1 MKRGEGLNIQLTDYQ
16 IDAVEKMHNGCILR
30 GGTGSGKTLTSLV
43 HVFEKILGGSSPLY
57 PEHSYKPAAVDVPVY
72 VITTPKK
79 RDSCDWTKEASM
91 VPLILTDVNS
101 WNNIKKYEN
110 IKNAIFIF
118 DESKVIG
125 YGSWTQSFLKITKN
139 NAWVL
144 LSATPGD
151 TWLEYMPVFIAN
163 GFYKNKSEFEREHV
177 MWSRFTKYPK
187 VERYLNVSRLIRHR
201 DSILVDMQDQRATT
215 QHHKNIICDFN
226 KLHYDILAKDRWDIF
241 ENKPIRD
248 ISQLCYAL
256 RKVVNSD
263 ESRLEAL
270 SAIYARH
277 KKVII
282 FYNFNYELKILRDWC
297 AVNNIVYSEWNG
309 HNHDDIPDSKFWVYL
324 CQYTSAKE
332 AWNCITTDCIVFY
345 SQTYSYKAL
354 VQSAGRIDRMNTTF
368 MHLYYYHL
376 MAMAPIE
383 LGIQK
388 ALGCKENFNEG
399 KWLSSEY
406 EEVAIKTDPIMR
418 R

>member
-1 MKRGEGLNIQLTDYQ
+1 MNIQLTDYQ

-43 HVFEKILGGSSPLY
+43 HIFEKILGGLSPLY
-57 PEHSYKPAAVDVPVY
+57 PGHKYRRPFIDIPVY

-177 MWSRFTKYPK
+177 MWSRFAKYPK

-201 DSILVDMQDQRATT
+201 DSILVDMQDRRATT

-226 KLHYDILAKDRWDIF
+226 KLNYDTLAKERWDIF

-270 SAIYARH
+270 SAIYTRH

-297 AVNNIVYSEWNG
+297 ANNDIVYSEWNG
-309 HNHDDIPDSKFWVYL
+309 HNHEDIPDTKFWVYL

-332 AWNCITTDCIVFY
+332 AWNCIITDCIVFY

-399 KWLSSEY
+399 NWLTSEY
-406 EEVAIKTDPIMR
+406 EDVAIKTDPIMR

>member
-1 MKRGEGLNIQLTDYQ
+1 MNIQLTDYQ
-16 IDAVEKMHNGCILR
+16 VDAVEKMHNGCILR

-57 PEHSYKPAAVDVPVY
+57 PKHSYKPAAVDVPVY

-297 AVNNIVYSEWNG
+297 TVNNIVYSEWNG

>member
-1 MKRGEGLNIQLTDYQ
+1 MKGGEGLNIQLTDYQ
-16 IDAVEKMHNGCILR
+16 VDAVEKMHNGCILR

-297 AVNNIVYSEWNG
+297 TANNIVYSEWNG

>member
-1 MKRGEGLNIQLTDYQ
+1 MKGGEGLNIQLTDYQ
-16 IDAVEKMHNGCILR
+16 VDAVEKMHNGCILR

-57 PEHSYKPAAVDVPVY
+57 PKHSYKPAAVDVPVY

-226 KLHYDILAKDRWDIF
+226 KLHYDILDKDRWDIF

-297 AVNNIVYSEWNG
+297 TVNNIVYSEWNG

>member
-1 MKRGEGLNIQLTDYQ
+1 MNIQLTEYQ
-16 IDAVEKMHNGCILR
+16 IDAIEKMHNGCILR

-57 PEHSYKPAAVDVPVY
+57 PEHQYRRPTIDIPIY

-91 VPLILTDVNS
+91 VPLTLATVDS
-101 WNNIKKYEN
+101 WNNIKKYEH
-110 IKNAIFIF
+110 IKNAVFIF

-144 LSATPGD
+144 LSATPAD

-163 GFYKNKSEFEREHV
+163 GFYKNKTEFELEHV

-187 VERYLNVSRLIRHR
+187 VERYFNVARLIRHR
-201 DSILVDMQDQRATT
+201 NSVLVDMPDTRATT
-215 QHHKNIICDFN
+215 QLHKDIVCEFN
-226 KLHYDILAKDRWDIF
+226 RLDYSILTNERWNIF

-248 ISQLCYAL
+248 VSQLCYAL
-256 RKVVNSD
+256 RKLVNSD
-263 ESRLEAL
+263 ASRLTAL

-277 KKVII
+277 KKIII
-282 FYNFNYELKILRDWC
+282 FYNFNYELDILRTWC
-297 AVNNIVYSEWNG
+297 MDNEIVYSEWNG
-309 HNHDDIPDSKFWVYL
+309 HNHDDIPGTKFWVYL
-324 CQYTSAKE
+324 CQYTAAKE
-332 AWNCITTDCIVFY
+332 AWNCIDTDCIVFY

-354 VQSAGRIDRMNTTF
+354 IQSAGRIDRMNTTF
-368 MHLYYYHL
+368 TQLYYYHL
-376 MAMAPIE
+376 MSMAPIE

-388 ALGCKENFNEG
+388 SLGQKENFNEG
-399 KWLSSEY
+399 IWVTSEFG
-406 EEVAIKTDPIMR
+406 EIATKTHPIMR
-418 R
+418 E

>member
-1 MKRGEGLNIQLTDYQ
+1 MNIQLTDYQ

-30 GGTGSGKTLTSLV
+30 GGTGAGKTLTSLV

-57 PEHSYKPAAVDVPVY
+57 PGHSYIRSSLNISVY

-79 RDSCDWTKEASM
+79 KDSGDWTRESAL
-91 VPLILTDVNS
+91 VPLLLTCVDS

-110 IKNAIFIF
+110 VKNSVFIF

-139 NAWVL
+139 NAWVM

-163 GFYKNKSEFEREHV
+163 GFYKNKTEFEREHV
-177 MWSRFTKYPK
+177 MWSRFAKYPK
-187 VERYLNVSRLIRHR
+187 VERYLNVSRLIRLR
-201 DSILVDMQDQRATT
+201 DAILVDMYDQRATT
-215 QHHKNIICDFN
+215 QHHINVICDFDS
-226 KLHYDILAKDRWDIF
+226 LSYDTLSIQRWDI
-241 ENKPIRD
+241 ENNKPIRD

-256 RKVVNSD
+256 RKVTNSD
-263 ESRLEAL
+263 KSRVDTLL
-270 SAIYARH
+270 PIYLRH

-282 FYNFNYELKILRDWC
+282 FYNFNYELEILRNWC

-309 HNHDDIPDSKFWVYL
+309 HNHNEIPDSKFWVYL

-332 AWNCITTDCIVFY
+332 AWNCIDTDCIVFY

-354 VQSAGRIDRMNTTF
+354 IQSAGRIDRMNTMFT
-368 MHLYYYHL
+368 HLYYYHL
-376 MAMAPIE
+376 ISMAPIE
-383 LGIQK
+383 LGIQR
-388 ALGCKENFNEG
+388 ALERKESFNEG
-399 KWLSSEY
+399 RWIISEFG
-406 EEVAIKTDPIMR
+406 ESQ
-418 R
+418 